1 MRPFSRFLLP
11 FLLAFG
17 LLLGGY
23 ALLRPVRAQPAAPLV
38 LWVEAQGAENRL
50 MAAPADDLKA
60 ARRLTA
66 LPAGA
71 VVEAALSPAGERL
84 ALVTAADNAETLWLV
99 SLADGQAQ
107 ALERAAGIG
116 ALRWQAAGLA
126 YRAYPSAAEP
136 AARWYSPAGRPAA
149 PQAGLFARGGALVWA
164 DPAGKERVVA
174 RARRGLSA
182 LWLPARGE
190 ILLTRLEGGAARLLS
205 LDPVLGYT
213 QTLAVLPPAEWRILG
228 RMGAWAAAER
238 YPRGVQILS
247 LQTGALRALGE
258 TRRFVGFLFPA
269 QAPRPPEG
277 RPPPAAGVPA
287 APAASTC
294 APVPQGCP
302 VERAY
307 GYQPPRLQMG
317 ATFLQAAQN
326 NLGSAAP
333 AYEGIFTGRPPVR
346 QPVSPQRPLPHLTLR
361 GIAWQESV
369 WLQYLSDG
377 PPYDGVHACTIV
389 SFDCGYGLMQVTS
402 CMSGGCG
409 WLDPVRTAAELPYNL
424 GAGVNILIQKW
435 NSVPYLGAN
444 DPTNPAEWYY
454 AVLAYNGWSSLN
466 DPNNADRFDP
476 RRPPFRE
483 TAAAYRYPY
492 QEKVYGWMAH
502 PPHVGGQALWRETG
516 IPPVP
521 RGIFGLRSPD
531 SWTPPAE
538 TTRPLT
544 HLFHGVQLRPGD
556 ALTLSVQ
563 NTRPYTLALDVLFYN
578 EDGTFNRRYLPP
590 AAQPPWFVEPY
601 LRLAPSGTLALPLHS
616 VFFTETF
623 TGYLRVYAS
632 AGLSLTLEGP
642 QAARAQTAFL
652 PLVLRDTLPQA
663 GAPLT
668 CTQALSNGGFE
679 AFADGRPT
687 AWSEA
692 SAGGYVLADSTW
704 FWQGHYGA
712 YLGGYNAA
720 ADTLSQTV
728 SLPAGALTATLSFA
742 WDVRGTALLTDQL
755 TVTLVDASGGLL
767 APPWTASAA
776 EAPGGWQR
784 VRLVWPLTGTAAAP
798 APQALV
804 FTARTDAASST
815 AFFVDEVRL
824 DVCAGGGR

>member
-1 MRPFSRFLLP
+1 MRPVSRFLLP

-23 ALLRPVRAQPAAPLV
+23 ALLRPVRAQPAAPLA
-38 LWVEAQGAENRL
+38 LWVETQGTENRL
-50 MAAPADDLKA
+50 MAAPADDLGA
-60 ARRLTA
+60 ARALTA
-66 LPAGA
+66 LPAGT
-71 VVEAALSPAGERL
+71 VVDAALSPAGARL
-84 ALVTAADNAETLWLV
+84 ALVAAAGQSETLWLV
-99 SLADGQAQ
+99 SLADGRAQ

-126 YRAYPSAAEP
+126 YRVYSAAAEP

-149 PQAGLFARGGALVWA
+149 PQAGLFARRGALVWA
-164 DPAGKERVVA
+164 DPGGQERVVA

-182 LWLPARGE
+182 LWLPDRGE
-190 ILLTRLEGGAARLLS
+190 ILLTRLEGDATRLLS

-228 RMGAWAAAER
+228 RMNAWVAAER
-238 YPRGVQILS
+238 YPRGAQILS
-247 LQTGALRALGE
+247 LQTGTLRALGA
-258 TRRFVGFLFPA
+258 TRRFVGFLSPA
-269 QAPRPPEG
+269 QAPRPSEG
-277 RPPPAAGVPA
+277 NPPPAS
-287 APAASTC
+287 PAASAC

-326 NLGSAAP
+326 RLGSAAP
-333 AYEGIFTGRPPVR
+333 VYEGIFTGRPPVR

-377 PPYDGVHACTIV
+377 PPYEGVNACTLV

-402 CMSGGCG
+402 CMAGGCG
-409 WLDPVRTAAELPYNL
+409 WLEPPRAAAELPYNL

-444 DPTNPAEWYY
+444 DPTHPAEWYY

-466 DPNNADRFDP
+466 DPNNRDRFDP

-538 TTRPLT
+538 TPRPLT
-544 HLFHGVQLRPGD
+544 HLFHGLHVRPGT
-556 ALTLSVQ
+556 ALTLSVR
-563 NTRPYTLALDVLFYN
+563 NTRPYTLALDLLFYN
-578 EDGTFNRRYLPP
+578 EDGAFNRRYLPP
-590 AAQPPWFVEPY
+590 AAQPPWFAQPY
-601 LRLAPSGTLALPLHS
+601 LRLAPSGTFTLPLHS
-616 VFFTETF
+616 IFFTETF
-623 TGYLRVYAS
+623 TGFLRVYAS
-632 AGLSLTLEGP
+632 EGLSIALEGAP
-642 QAARAQTAFL
+642 AAGGQTAFL
-652 PLVLRDTLPQA
+652 PLVLRDALPRA

-668 CTQALSNGGFE
+668 CTQALRNGGFE
-679 AFADGRPT
+679 AFADGRP
-687 AWSEA
+687 AGWREA

-704 FWQGHYGA
+704 FWRGHYGA

-728 SLPAGALTATLSFA
+728 TLPAGALTATLSFA
-742 WDVRGTALLTDQL
+742 WDARGPALPADQL

-767 APPWTASAA
+767 APPWTARAA
-776 EAPGGWQR
+776 ESPGGWQN
-784 VRLVWPLTGTAAAP
+784 VRLVWPLTDTAAAP
-798 APQALV
+798 APPALV
-804 FTARTDAASST
+804 FSARTDAASST
-815 AFFVDEVRL
+815 AFFVDEARL
-824 DVCAGGGR
+824 EVCRRGR